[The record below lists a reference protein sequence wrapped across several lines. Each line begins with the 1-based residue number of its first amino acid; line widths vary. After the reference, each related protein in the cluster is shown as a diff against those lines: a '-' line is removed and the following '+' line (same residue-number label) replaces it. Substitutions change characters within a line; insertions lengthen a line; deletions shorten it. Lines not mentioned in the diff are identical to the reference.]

1 MLPPL
6 QGNHDNHEKHDVDN
20 EDGGALNYNDDDDGI
35 DASDSRLDAT
45 VSAALFA
52 TNASFT
58 YLLSWVILHHKFM
71 GVS

>member
-6 QGNHDNHEKHDVDN
+6 QGNHDNHEKHDVND
-20 EDGGALNYNDDDDGI
+20 EGGAVLHDDDDDEI

>member
-6 QGNHDNHEKHDVDN
+6 QGNHDNHEKHDVN
-20 EDGGALNYNDDDDGI
+20 YEGGAVLRYDDDDEI